1 MEGGIAPG
9 SAAIIDADGF
19 VLLDAA
25 IEGFRGRKRDLA
37 HGDADVFVDLPL
49 DIDAGGGG
57 ELLGGMAFEGCLGI
71 GDHKRSGERRAK
83 GEEFSA

>member
-1 MEGGIAPG
+1 
-9 SAAIIDADGF
+9 
-19 VLLDAA
+19 
-25 IEGFRGRKRDLA
+25 
-37 HGDADVFVDLPL
+37 VDLPL